1 MSSPVPQVRSRMPR
15 IAEAPSR
22 LAGSHLRTSAVERA
36 RLTVVPRTRAHAAR
50 MPFVALVSLM
60 LLGGVVGLLL
70 FNTSMQQSS
79 FAATALEGQATTL
92 AARQQGLQMELDR
105 LRDPQRIAAAAQHLG
120 MVQACTPAFLR
131 LGSGTVT
138 GTPCAADGSVRFRIT
153 PPPPAKP
160 AALDPAPHVVRVT
173 APPAAN
179 TTGDTGAGADAN
191 GNAGDKKNQKQHQQ
205 HQQHQQQ
212 TRR

>member
-15 IAEAPSR
+15 VAER
-22 LAGSHLRTSAVERA
+22 AVERA
-36 RLTVVPRTRAHAAR
+36 RLTVVPRTRGQAAR
-50 MPFVALVSLM
+50 MPFVALVTLV

-92 AARQQGLQMELDR
+92 AARQQSLEMDLDR
-105 LRDPQRIAAAAQHLG
+105 LRDPQRIAAAAQQLG
-120 MVQACTPAFLR
+120 MVQACGPAFVR
-131 LGSGTVT
+131 LGSGAVS
-138 GTPCAADGSVRFRIT
+138 GRPCAADGSVPFRIT

-160 AALDPAPHVVRVT
+160 AALDPAPTVVHVT
-173 APPAAN
+173 APPPVSAGDS
-179 TTGDTGAGADAN
+179 GDTNGEAAGTGEGQGRNDH
-191 GNAGDKKNQKQHQQ
+191 KNQQHLQQ
-205 HQQHQQQ
+205 QQQQQQQ